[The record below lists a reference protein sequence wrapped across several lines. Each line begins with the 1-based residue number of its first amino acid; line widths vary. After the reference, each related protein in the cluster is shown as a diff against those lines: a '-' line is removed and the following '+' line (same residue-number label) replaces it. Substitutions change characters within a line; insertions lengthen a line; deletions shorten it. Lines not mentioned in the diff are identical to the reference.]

1 MIKKENLTTSA
12 FYERFNSLTDDR
24 IMDILHNQKDY
35 QEAACNAAAQIAV
48 ERGLIHSTE
57 DLVAPE
63 YQNARSSK
71 QTAFPS
77 ISDAYQYNRMRAS
90 IFRFLLVFSALPF
103 IYGVIQYAKGEAAL
117 AILGVAFSVVWFLL
131 VLAMKRTQ
139 KSVLVYPLLALVLAA
154 GVIAGMKIAVANP
167 VKFMD
172 AVILIVGISL
182 PSYFLLY
189 ARKLVEHK

>member
-12 FYERFNSLTDDR
+12 FYERFSSLTDER
-24 IMDILHNQKDY
+24 IMAILHTQKDY
-35 QEAACNAAAQIAV
+35 QEAARNAAAQIAV
-48 ERGLIHSTE
+48 ERGIIHSAE
-57 DLVAPE
+57 DLLAPE

-77 ISDAYQYNRMRAS
+77 IPDAYHYNRMRAS

-103 IYGVIQYAKGEAAL
+103 IYGVIQYAKGDVAF
-117 AILGVAFSVVWFLL
+117 AILSVGFSIIWFFL
-131 VLAMKRTQ
+131 VLMMKRTQ
-139 KSVLVYPLLALVLAA
+139 KSVLVYPLLVLVLAA
-154 GVIAGMKIAVANP
+154 GAIAGTKIMATNP

-172 AVILIVGISL
+172 VIILIVGILL

-189 ARKLVEHK
+189 ARKLIAPK